1 MNRVDTQGTTSPI
14 RYVMATNPGRCATR
28 AWAGARFLKTPK
40 RAPRG
45 RALRG
50 VIDPL
55 FRRMPTRVQRVL
67 LGVALVSLLS
77 GCAVRQ
83 ALINRVD
90 DAIAQSGDVYA
101 SDPDVELVGAATPF
115 GLKLIESLLAES
127 PQHRGLLL
135 AASRGFTQYAYAYV
149 ESPAD
154 ELEEHSVSRAYAER
168 ERARKLYLRARDY
181 GLRGLSAA
189 HPGFSSGLR
198 QSAVVTLSRTHRE
211 DVPLLYWTA
220 VSWGAAISLSKDDAA
235 MLGDLPAVRQLADR
249 ALELDEAYDGGAIHI
264 LQMTLAMTAARPQ
277 AQRVAAAKRHF
288 DRAVALSRA
297 QQAAPFV
304 SYAEGVSIVTGE
316 RAEFEQLLD
325 RALAI
330 DAAAAPSW
338 RLSNEIFQRRARWL
352 RPRADELFS
361 Q

>member
-1 MNRVDTQGTTSPI
+1 MNRIDTQDKTSPKPYAMTLRSGGAATRTWASAQLLKQGALAPLRRAMRGTTDEVIGWI
-14 RYVMATNPGRCATR
+14 RSR
-28 AWAGARFLKTPK
+28 
-40 RAPRG
+40 
-45 RALRG
+45 LR
-50 VIDPL
+50 
-55 FRRMPTRVQRVL
+55 RVL

-83 ALINRVD
+83 ALSNRVD
-90 DAIAQSGDVYA
+90 DAITGNGEVYA
-101 SDPDVELVGAATPF
+101 TDPDVELVGAASPF

-135 AASRGFTQYAYAYV
+135 AAARGFTQYAYAYV
-149 ESPAD
+149 ETPAD
-154 ELEEHSVSRAYAER
+154 ELEEHNVAGAYAAR

-181 GLRGLSAA
+181 GLRGLNAA
-189 HPGFSSGLR
+189 YPGFSADVR
-198 QSAVVTLSRTHRE
+198 QSAGTTLRRMHRE

-235 MLGDLPAVRQLADR
+235 MLGELPAVRQLADR

-264 LQMTLAMTAARPQ
+264 LQITLAITEPRPQ
-277 AQRVAAAKRHF
+277 VERIALAERHF
-288 DRAVALSRA
+288 DRAVELSRG

-304 SYAEGVSIVTGE
+304 SYAEAVSVGTGE
-316 RAEFEQLLD
+316 RAQFEQLLD

-330 DAAAAPSW
+330 DATATPSW

-352 RPRADELFS
+352 RSRTDEMFS